1 MNIIFLDIANS
12 NSSIMKKKRIPLWLK
27 IIIGMVLGVVWGL
40 VAVFT
45 DLKEFTLD
53 WIKPFGTIFLNLLKL
68 IAVPLIFVSL
78 VKGISSLTDISRL
91 SRMGLK
97 TIGLYLISTL
107 IATTLGLGLVNL
119 LEPGNTFPEEKQTE
133 LQERYEVDI
142 EEKELSAEQ
151 VKEQSPLQ
159 FLVDMVPP
167 NIVEAAS
174 NNRNMLQI
182 IFFAILFAIAMVM
195 IPTEKIQTVKDFFD
209 GFNEVI
215 LKIIDFIMAFAP
227 YGVFALMAA
236 LIVEFS
242 GDADLFLALAN
253 YAGVVVLG
261 LFLIILLVYPFF
273 IRIMAGVKYRDFF
286 RAIFPAQMFAFTTSS
301 SAATLPVTMRQTQNE
316 LGVSKTVSNFVLPI
330 GVTINMDGTS
340 CYQAIAAV
348 FIAQVFGLDLTLA
361 QQVTIVLTATLSS
374 IGTPGVPG
382 GSIIMLVI
390 VLSSVGLPAAGLAL
404 ILGIDR
410 PLDMLRTVVNITGD
424 STISTI
430 VSKSEGDLNYPP
442 EKPEAA

>member
-1 MNIIFLDIANS
+1 
-12 NSSIMKKKRIPLWLK
+12 MKLKKMPLWVK
-27 IIIGMVLGVVWGL
+27 IIIGMVLGVIWGL
-40 VAVFT
+40 IAVFI

-97 TIGLYLISTL
+97 TIAFYLISTI
-107 IATTLGLGLVNL
+107 IATTIGLGLVNAI
-119 LEPGNTFPEEKQTE
+119 EPGNTFPQEKQAE
-133 LQERYEVDI
+133 LQKRYEVDI
-142 EEKELSAEQ
+142 KEKELSAEQ
-151 VKEQSPLQ
+151 VKEGSPLQ
-159 FLVDMVPP
+159 FLVDMVPE
-167 NIVEAAS
+167 NIVDAAS

-182 IFFAILFAIAMVM
+182 IFFAIIFAIAMVM
-195 IPTEKIQTVKDFFD
+195 IPSEKTKTLKGFID
-209 GFNEVI
+209 GLNEVI
-215 LKIIDFIMAFAP
+215 LKIIDFIMKFAP
-227 YGVFALMAA
+227 YGVFALLAA

-242 GDADLFLALAN
+242 GDVDLFVALAN

-261 LFLIILLVYPFF
+261 LFIIILVVYPTF
-273 IRIMAGVKYRDFF
+273 IRLLAGVKYRDFF

-301 SAATLPVTMRQTQNE
+301 SAATLPVTMRQTTQK
-316 LGVSKTVSNFVLPI
+316 LGVSETVADFVLPV

-348 FIAQVFGLDLTLA
+348 FIAQVFGLDLTLS
-361 QQVTIVLTATLSS
+361 QQLIIVLTATLSS

-424 STISTI
+424 STVSTI
-430 VSKSEGDLNYPP
+430 VSKTEGDLNYPP
-442 EKPEAA
+442 EPVEA